1 MAQYPKI
8 TIKLLNKPAPG
19 KEIRIYID
27 RFTLSLTSTHSRT
40 PGHKQWRSDD
50 PQYYDEWGEPWPLS
64 RAALYLA
71 LAFREYYPRRGV
83 YYPIR
88 VPVQVY
94 GNDGVTIVCE
104 SYTMGN
110 FTYSMDNPED
120 FEVTVTPVIAPVV
133 FGITGITYAP
143 SSENKC
149 ENVLVGVGVENG
161 TAPYRITS
169 HYNGGVQEEKE
180 VDRVSGLFLD
190 FPRNTAGPRQI
201 QIRQLSN
208 LLLPVVKNIPIISKL
223 LGVNVEVNYGATE
236 ATVVL
241 TPEIA
246 SGEPIGPFQFSID
259 DIVYQSSDTFLISA
273 SGNYTGYVID
283 KYGCKKTVEFT
294 VDMDAHKPDPF
305 FKIEIANPLRFVDQ
319 GYTGL
324 KNIANTLSN
333 EYDAANIDKRF
344 FRQPFRVG
352 DVIRTQFKSNYEA
365 HEVKIY
371 DCAGSVVDTIIPEL
385 KVKNL
390 NNKDKRDAIIVAAG
404 GGKSHIAFRSGN
416 IYDPATGDV
425 IDTYFQA
432 GGRLPSFV
440 RVGMLIEVDARH
452 LQGTFEVED
461 IVYSADQ
468 EAWVCVIGADYGV
481 FGNGHYCTALST
493 YNIEEYNI
501 YEFVFNENAGQYYA
515 TIEAT
520 DSSTMYPDVLVKSEP
535 IYFTD
540 DVPVVVIDYSSEIN
554 DALIDYSTGVVF
566 RLCVPGRMIKYQP
579 SVEGEE
585 FKDDLGNI
593 FLQKSTYNRTWG
605 IETDLIPWWLAE
617 KVMIA
622 SRHRQLSID
631 GIQVINTEAPE
642 VADRIGERN
651 PFYQITGVYQENINI
666 SISEETGIISGARGI
681 LSGNEN
687 QVIGI

>member
-27 RFTLSLTSTHSRT
+27 RFTLSLTSTHSQT

-50 PQYYDEWGEPWPLS
+50 PQYQEIWGEPYPLAGS
-64 RAALYLA
+64 ATNLA
-71 LAFREYYPRRGV
+71 VAFRDNYPHRGV

-88 VPVQVY
+88 VPIQVY

-110 FTYSMDNPED
+110 FTYSTDNPED
-120 FEVTVTPVIAPVV
+120 YEISVTPVVPSAE
-133 FGITGITYAP
+133 FRITDVSYTAAIG
-143 SSENKC
+143 NKC
-149 ENVLVGVGVENG
+149 ENVLVWASVENG

-169 HYNGGVQEEKE
+169 YYNGGPQEVKE
-180 VDRVSGLFLD
+180 VDGVSGLFLD
-190 FPRNTAGPRQI
+190 FPRNTSGTRQI

-208 LLLPVVKNIPIISKL
+208 LPLVRVVNIPIIRSL
-223 LGVNVEVNYGATE
+223 LGVSVEVNYGASE
-236 ATVVL
+236 ASVVL
-241 TPEIA
+241 IPEVTA
-246 SGEPIGPFQFSID
+246 GEPNGPFQFSID
-259 DIVYQSSDTFLISA
+259 DIVYQSSDVFSIGV

-294 VDMDAHKPDPF
+294 VDMDARKPDPL
-305 FKIEIANPLRFVDQ
+305 FKIEITNPLRFVDQ
-319 GYTGL
+319 GYAGI
-324 KNIANTLSN
+324 KNISNTLSD
-333 EYDAANIDKRF
+333 EYLIANVDKRY
-344 FRQPFRVG
+344 FRQPFRIG
-352 DVIRTQFKSNYEA
+352 DVIRTQFKSNYET

-371 DCAGSVVDTIIPEL
+371 DCAGDVADTIIPEL

-390 NNKDKRDAIIVAAG
+390 NNQDKRDATIVAAG

-416 IYDPATGDV
+416 IYDPDTGDV
-425 IDTYFQA
+425 VDTYFQA
-432 GGRLPSFV
+432 GGRLPSFA
-440 RVGMLIEVDARH
+440 RVGMLIEVGAAH

-461 IVYSADQ
+461 IVYSEDQ
-468 EAWVCVIGADYGV
+468 EAWVCVIGVDYGV
-481 FGNGHYCTALST
+481 SGIGDYCTALST
-493 YNIEEYNI
+493 YDIEEYNI
-501 YEFVFNENAGQYYA
+501 YEFAFNENAGQYYA
-515 TIEAT
+515 TIEAS
-520 DSSTMYPDVLVKSEP
+520 DSSTMYPDVLFKSEP

-540 DVPVVVIDYSSEIN
+540 DEPVVVIDYSSEIN

-566 RLCVPGRMIKYQP
+566 RLCIPGRMIKYQP
-579 SVEGEE
+579 SVDGEE

-617 KVMIA
+617 KVIIA

-631 GIQVINTEAPE
+631 GIQVVNTEAPE
-642 VADRIGERN
+642 VADRVGERN
-651 PFYQITGVYQENINI
+651 PYYQITGVYQENTDI
-666 SISEETGIISGARGI
+666 SISDETGIISSARGI

>member
-1 MAQYPKI
+1 MAQYPTI
-8 TIKLLNKPAPG
+8 TIKLLRKPGPG
-19 KEIRIYID
+19 TIRIYIGGL
-27 RFTLSLTSTHSRT
+27 TLSLTSTHSTAGYRQWQSDNPPSRT
-40 PGHKQWRSDD
+40 MTVWM
-50 PQYYDEWGEPWPLS
+50 
-64 RAALYLA
+64 AALQLSNA
-71 LAFREYYPRRGV
+71 ITKYYP
-83 YYPIR
+83 
-88 VPVQVY
+88 PVGTY
-94 GNDGVTIVCE
+94 SAIIKLPPEDFNPEYVTLECR

-110 FTYSMDNPED
+110 FTYSIDNPED
-120 FEVTVTPVIAPVV
+120 YEVTVTPVIAPVV
-133 FGITGITYAP
+133 FEITGITYAP
-143 SSENKC
+143 SNENKC
-149 ENVLVGVGVENG
+149 DNVLAHVTVANG
-161 TAPYRITS
+161 APPYQILAR
-169 HYNGGVQEEKE
+169 YNGGAHGKKE
-180 VDRVSGLFLD
+180 VDGPDGLFLE
-190 FPRNTAGPRQI
+190 FPRDTAGTRQI
-201 QIRQLSN
+201 QVRQMSN
-208 LLLPVVKNIPIISKL
+208 YPLVRVKNIPIISKL
-223 LGVNVEVNYGATE
+223 LGVSVDINYGASE

-241 TPEIA
+241 TPEIT

-273 SGNYTGYVID
+273 SGNYTAYVID
-283 KYGCKKTVEFT
+283 KYGCKKSAEFT
-294 VDMDAHKPDPF
+294 VDMDTHKPGPF
-305 FKIEIANPLRFVDQ
+305 FKVEITNPLRFVDQ
-319 GYTGL
+319 GYTGI
-324 KNIANTLSN
+324 KNISNTLSD

-344 FRQPFRVG
+344 FRQPFRIG
-352 DVIRTQFKSNYEA
+352 DVIRTQFKSNYET

-371 DCAGSVVDTIIPEL
+371 DCAGSVIDTIIPEL

-390 NNKDKRDAIIVAAG
+390 NNQDKRDAMIVAAG

-416 IYDPATGDV
+416 IYDPDTGDV

-432 GGRLPSFV
+432 GGRLPSFA
-440 RVGMLIEVDARH
+440 RVGMLIEVDAPN
-452 LQGTFEVED
+452 LQGTFKVED

-468 EAWVCVIGADYGV
+468 EAWVCVIGVDYGV
-481 FGNGHYCTALST
+481 SGIGDYCTALST

-501 YEFVFNENAGQYYA
+501 YEFGFNQNAGQYYA

-520 DSSTMYPDVLVKSEP
+520 DSSTMYPDVLFKSEP

-540 DVPVVVIDYSSEIN
+540 DVPLVVIDYSSEIN

-566 RLCVPGRMIKYQP
+566 RLCIPGRMIKYQP
-579 SVEGEE
+579 SVDGEE

-617 KVMIA
+617 KVIIA

-631 GIQVINTEAPE
+631 GIQVVNTDAPE

-651 PFYQITGVYQENINI
+651 PYYQITGVYQENTDI
-666 SISEETGIISGARGI
+666 SISDETGIISGARGI

>member
-50 PQYYDEWGEPWPLS
+50 PQYYDEWGVPYPLS
-64 RAALYLA
+64 GSAANLA
-71 LAFREYYPRRGV
+71 WAFREYYPHRGV

-88 VPVQVY
+88 VPVQDY
-94 GNDGVTIVCE
+94 GIDGVTIVCE

-110 FTYSMDNPED
+110 FTYSMDSPED
-120 FEVTVTPVIAPVV
+120 YEVTVTPVIAPVV
-133 FGITGITYAP
+133 FEITGITYAP
-143 SSENKC
+143 SNENKC
-149 ENVLVGVGVENG
+149 ENVLAHVTVANG
-161 TAPYRITS
+161 APPYQISARYDS
-169 HYNGGVQEEKE
+169 REHGKKE
-180 VDRVSGLFLD
+180 VDGPDGLFLE
-190 FPRNTAGPRQI
+190 FPRNTAGTRQI
-201 QIRQLSN
+201 HVRQVNSYLTLGLIS
-208 LLLPVVKNIPIISKL
+208 VPIISKL
-223 LGVNVEVNYGATE
+223 LGVNVDINHGATE

-241 TPEIA
+241 IPEVT

-294 VDMDAHKPDPF
+294 VDMDSRKPKPYF
-305 FKIEIANPLRFVDQ
+305 RIEIANPLRFVDQ
-319 GYTGL
+319 GYAGI

-352 DVIRTQFKSNYEA
+352 DVVRTQFKSNYET

-390 NNKDKRDAIIVAAG
+390 NNQDKRDAIIVAAG

-416 IYDPATGDV
+416 IYDPDTGDI

-432 GGRLPSFV
+432 GGRLPSFA
-440 RVGMLIEVDARH
+440 RVGMLIEVDAPN
-452 LQGTFEVED
+452 LQGTFKVED

-468 EAWVCVIGADYGV
+468 EAWVCVIGVDYGV
-481 FGNGHYCTALST
+481 SGIGDYCTALST
-493 YNIEEYNI
+493 YNIEEYDI
-501 YEFVFNENAGQYYA
+501 YEFGFNENAGQYYA

-520 DSSTMYPDVLVKSEP
+520 DSSTMYPDVLFKSEP
-535 IYFTD
+535 IYFAD

-566 RLCVPGRMIKYQP
+566 RLCIPGRMIKYQP
-579 SVEGEE
+579 SVDGEE

-617 KVMIA
+617 KVIIA

-631 GIQVINTEAPE
+631 GIQVVNTDAPE

-651 PFYQITGVYQENINI
+651 PYYQITGVYQENTDI

>member
-8 TIKLLNKPAPG
+8 TLNLLSIPAPG
-19 KEIRIYID
+19 KEIRIYIGGL
-27 RFTLSLTSTHSRT
+27 TLSLTSTHSE
-40 PGHKQWRSDD
+40 PGYKQWRSDN
-50 PQYYDEWGEPWPLS
+50 PQYPYTPWESAANLS
-64 RAALYLA
+64 T
-71 LAFREYYPRRGV
+71 AFKEYYPPMGAYSAIHV
-83 YYPIR
+83 GAPEDYESAS
-88 VPVQVY
+88 
-94 GNDGVTIVCE
+94 VTIECRT
-104 SYTMGN
+104 YTMGN
-110 FTYSMDNPED
+110 FSYSIDNLED
-120 FEVTVTPVIAPVV
+120 YEIFVTPVEPPSV
-133 FGITGITYAP
+133 FGITGVNYTPAIG
-143 SSENKC
+143 NKC
-149 ENVLVGVGVENG
+149 DNVLAHVSVENG

-169 HYNGGVQEEKE
+169 YYNGGAQEEKE
-180 VDRVSGLFLD
+180 VDGVSGLFLE
-190 FPRNTAGPRQI
+190 FPRDTAGTRQI
-201 QIRQLSN
+201 QVRQLSD
-208 LLLPVVKNIPIISKL
+208 LLNVKVVNIPIIRRL
-223 LGVNVEVNYGATE
+223 LGVNVEVNYGAYE
-236 ATVVL
+236 ATAVL
-241 TPEIA
+241 IPEVT
-246 SGEPIGPFQFSID
+246 SGEPNGPFQFSID
-259 DIVYQSSDTFLISA
+259 DIVYQSSNTFSIGV

-283 KYGCKKTVEFT
+283 KYGCKKSAEFT
-294 VDMDAHKPDPF
+294 VDMDARKPAPY
-305 FKIEIANPLRFVDQ
+305 FKIEITNPLRFVDQ
-319 GYTGL
+319 GYAGI
-324 KNIANTLSN
+324 KNIANTLSD

-352 DVIRTQFKSNYEA
+352 DVIRTQFKSNYET
-365 HEVKIY
+365 HKVKIY

-390 NNKDKRDAIIVAAG
+390 NNQDKRDATIVAAG
-404 GGKSHIAFRSGN
+404 GGKSHIAFRSGS
-416 IYDPATGDV
+416 IYDTDTGDI

-432 GGRLPSFV
+432 GGRLPSFA
-440 RVGMLIEVDARH
+440 RVGMLIGVDAPH

-468 EAWVCVIGADYGV
+468 EAWVCVIGVDYGV
-481 FGNGHYCTALST
+481 SGIGDYCTALST

-501 YEFVFNENAGQYYA
+501 YEFGFNENAGQYYA

-520 DSSTMYPDVLVKSEP
+520 DSSTMYPDVRFKSEP

-566 RLCVPGRMIKYQP
+566 RLCIPGRMIKYQP
-579 SVEGEE
+579 SVDGEE

-617 KVMIA
+617 KVIIA

-631 GIQVINTEAPE
+631 GIQVVNTDAPE

-651 PFYQITGVYQENINI
+651 PFYQITGVYQENTDI
-666 SISEETGIISGARGI
+666 SISDETGIISGARGI

>member
-1 MAQYPKI
+1 MAQYPTI
-8 TIKLLNKPAPG
+8 TIKLLRKPGPG
-19 KEIRIYID
+19 TIRIYIGGL
-27 RFTLSLTSTHSRT
+27 TLSLTSTHSTAGYRQWQSDNPPSRT
-40 PGHKQWRSDD
+40 MTLWMSALQLSNAITKHYLSSGTYSAIIKLPPEDFNPEYVTLECRS
-50 PQYYDEWGEPWPLS
+50 YM
-64 RAALYLA
+64 
-71 LAFREYYPRRGV
+71 
-83 YYPIR
+83 
-88 VPVQVY
+88 
-94 GNDGVTIVCE
+94 
-104 SYTMGN
+104 MGN
-110 FTYSMDNPED
+110 FTYSIDNPED
-120 FEVTVTPVIAPVV
+120 YQVTVTPVIAPVV
-133 FGITGITYAP
+133 FGITGVTYAP
-143 SSENKC
+143 AIGNKC
-149 ENVLVGVGVENG
+149 DNVLANVSVENG

-169 HYNGGVQEEKE
+169 YYNGGDQEVKE
-180 VDRVSGLFLD
+180 VDEISGLFLE
-190 FPRNTAGPRQI
+190 FPRDTAGTRQI
-201 QIRQLSN
+201 QVRQLSD
-208 LLLPVVKNIPIISKL
+208 LLNVKVVNIPIIRSL
-223 LGVNVEVNYGATE
+223 IGVNVEVNYGASE
-236 ATVVL
+236 ATAVL
-241 TPEIA
+241 IPEVT
-246 SGEPIGPFQFSID
+246 SGEPNGPFQFSID
-259 DIVYQSSDTFLISA
+259 DIVYQSSDTFSIGV

-283 KYGCKKTVEFT
+283 RYGCKKSVEFT
-294 VDMDAHKPDPF
+294 VDMDARKPNPYF
-305 FKIEIANPLRFVDQ
+305 RIEITNPLRFVDQ
-319 GYTGL
+319 GYAGI

-352 DVIRTQFKSNYEA
+352 DVIRTQFKSNYET

-371 DCAGSVVDTIIPEL
+371 DCDGSVVDTIIPEL

-390 NNKDKRDAIIVAAG
+390 NNQDKRDAILYAAG
-404 GGKSHIAFRSGN
+404 GGKSHIVFRSGN
-416 IYDPATGDV
+416 IYDPDTGDI

-432 GGRLPSFV
+432 GGRLPSFA
-440 RVGMLIEVDARH
+440 RVGMLIEVDVTHYNTH
-452 LQGTFEVED
+452 LQGTFKVED

-468 EAWVCVIGADYGV
+468 DAWVCVIGVDFGV
-481 FGNGHYCTALST
+481 SGGHYFTALST

-501 YEFVFNENAGQYYA
+501 YEFGFNENAGQYYA

-520 DSSTMYPDVLVKSEP
+520 DSSTMYPDVLFKSEP

-554 DALIDYSTGVVF
+554 DALIDYSTGIIF

-579 SVEGEE
+579 SVDGEE

-617 KVMIA
+617 KVIIA

-631 GIQVINTEAPE
+631 GIQVVNTDAPE

-651 PFYQITGVYQENINI
+651 PFYQITGVYQENTDI
-666 SISEETGIISGARGI
+666 SISDETGIISGARGI